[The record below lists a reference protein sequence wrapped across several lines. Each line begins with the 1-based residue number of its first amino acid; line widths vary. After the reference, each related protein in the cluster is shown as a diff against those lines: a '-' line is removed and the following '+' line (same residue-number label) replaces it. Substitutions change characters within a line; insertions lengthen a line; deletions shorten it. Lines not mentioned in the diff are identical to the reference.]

1 MATIPLGGYGHKA
14 ILAIM
19 VGDILKIGQTPD
31 DFIGIEYE
39 IQSIEGDSS
48 NAQIYLQDV
57 EQKHPQRVIHYKR
70 VD

>member
-1 MATIPLGGYGHKA
+1 MATIPLGGDGHKA

-31 DFIGIEYE
+31 DVIGIEYE
-39 IQSIEGDSS
+39 VQSIEGDSE
-48 NAQIYLQDV
+48 NAQLYLQDINRN
-57 EQKHPQRVIHYKR
+57 HPQRVIHYKR